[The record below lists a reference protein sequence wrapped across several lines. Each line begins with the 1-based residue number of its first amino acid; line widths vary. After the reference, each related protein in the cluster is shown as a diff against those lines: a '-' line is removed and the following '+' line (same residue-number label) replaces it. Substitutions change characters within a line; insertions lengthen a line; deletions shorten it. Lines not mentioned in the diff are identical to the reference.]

1 MHNTGYIL
9 PFCMAGYI
17 HQFCTD
23 AGYMHQ
29 CISSART
36 EPHPIIKRMKTEFE
50 KIQLRTNLLFFALIL
65 LVSAYITVL
74 LSGRANIML
83 RENAARLVNASN
95 RQMELNIDSYLTKVE
110 KSATLLFSDDT
121 CRNYDPTDE
130 NADAY
135 AQLQA
140 ANKINDTITNLSILD
155 NYADFAVIYSNDD
168 ILGSLSKITRDM
180 YADGGMYDDF
190 SQITGQEEAS
200 AAWVFGLNGD
210 TDHIYYFQRYNPQSI
225 ILVSFY
231 SRELKNVFQI
241 PEQLDGMI
249 VSLVND
255 SNTVLYSNVDE
266 KIGTKVPARI
276 VSLLG
281 DLKNGSVMSKDIL
294 ITTGECSN
302 GWRVICTL
310 PTDLIIHDN
319 NSFMFR
325 TLLVIMIVVA
335 IFLIYGMF
343 ESRRMNRSANTLVDS
358 LQEEAQH
365 DRMTGLYNNQYFR
378 NLAAELLTQK
388 AAGRTMSFTIL
399 DMDNFKSINDRHGH
413 LTGDQVL
420 KRFSTLLSGT
430 FGSEFRLGRLGG
442 DEFGVFGCM
451 DNTTEESA
459 RKELAHYLH
468 AMRSSFHE
476 GLGKE
481 FADDNLSFCS
491 GTTFIQADD
500 NDFEIVFKRA
510 DNLLYEGKKSG
521 KGQDHFDEPVRQ
533 SSGDRGSGTL

>member
-266 KIGTKVPARI
+266 KIGAKVPARI

-281 DLKNGSVMSKDIL
+281 DLKNG
-294 ITTGECSN
+294 TT
-302 GWRVICTL
+302 
-310 PTDLIIHDN
+310 
-319 NSFMFR
+319 
-325 TLLVIMIVVA
+325 
-335 IFLIYGMF
+335 
-343 ESRRMNRSANTLVDS
+343 
-358 LQEEAQH
+358 
-365 DRMTGLYNNQYFR
+365 
-378 NLAAELLTQK
+378 
-388 AAGRTMSFTIL
+388 AGAS
-399 DMDNFKSINDRHGH
+399 
-413 LTGDQVL
+413 
-420 KRFSTLLSGT
+420 
-430 FGSEFRLGRLGG
+430 
-442 DEFGVFGCM
+442 
-451 DNTTEESA
+451 SA
-459 RKELAHYLH
+459 R
-468 AMRSSFHE
+468 F
-476 GLGKE
+476 
-481 FADDNLSFCS
+481 
-491 GTTFIQADD
+491 
-500 NDFEIVFKRA
+500 
-510 DNLLYEGKKSG
+510 
-521 KGQDHFDEPVRQ
+521 RQ
-533 SSGDRGSGTL
+533 I